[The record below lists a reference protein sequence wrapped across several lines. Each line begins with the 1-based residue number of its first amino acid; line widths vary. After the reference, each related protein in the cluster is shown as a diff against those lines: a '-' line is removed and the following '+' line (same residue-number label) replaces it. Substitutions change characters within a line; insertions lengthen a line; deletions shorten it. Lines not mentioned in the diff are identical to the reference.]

1 MWLRSTANSS
11 QTDKKNFVNST
22 LSRPQQTHTLRYWFA
37 KRVGGH
43 GDGGGGW
50 VGVGDVWQAQHFV
63 FAGFFTATAHH
74 SPPLRRSTVVRVIA
88 SQWQETRQPKC
99 VALDKRCFFFTHACA
114 QSLAGSSNE
123 AEDKWRF
130 STPLRRFSILSAT
143 SLLLKEKFIWRHKSD
158 LHREAMPRLLSE
170 GTAKDGRLCVALKG
184 FIQQLK
190 QTEKFISAGYWILFF
205 SLG

>member
-1 MWLRSTANSS
+1 M
-11 QTDKKNFVNST
+11 
-22 LSRPQQTHTLRYWFA
+22 
-37 KRVGGH
+37 
-43 GDGGGGW
+43 
-50 VGVGDVWQAQHFV
+50 
-63 FAGFFTATAHH
+63 
-74 SPPLRRSTVVRVIA
+74 VRVIA

-99 VALDKRCFFFTHACA
+99 VALDKRCFFFAHACA

>member
-11 QTDKKNFVNST
+11 QTDKKKLCKLNSFQAST
-22 LSRPQQTHTLRYWFA
+22 DTYSAILVCKVRRWTRG
-37 KRVGGH
+37 RRR
-43 GDGGGGW
+43 
-50 VGVGDVWQAQHFV
+50 GVGWWGGRLTSPTFC
-63 FAGFFTATAHH
+63 FCGIFTATAHQ

-99 VALDKRCFFFTHACA
+99 VALDKRCFFFTHACV
-114 QSLAGSSNE
+114 QSLADSSNE
-123 AEDKWRF
+123 AEDKWSF
-130 STPLRRFSILSAT
+130 STPLRRFSILSTT

-190 QTEKFISAGYWILFF
+190 QT
-205 SLG
+205 